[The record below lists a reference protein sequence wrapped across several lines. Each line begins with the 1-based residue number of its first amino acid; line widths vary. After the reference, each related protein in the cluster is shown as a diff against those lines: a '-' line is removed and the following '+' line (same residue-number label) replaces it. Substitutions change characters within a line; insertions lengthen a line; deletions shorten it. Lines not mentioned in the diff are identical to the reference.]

1 MEKRKVMQG
10 NIATAEAAVRAGCR
24 FFCGYPITPQTSITE
39 YLSTRMAEVE
49 GEFIQAESEVAA
61 INMLMGASAGGMR
74 AMTATAGPGLSLM
87 AEGLSCMAAGRY
99 PGVIVDVQRGGAG
112 AGTITASQSDYNFV
126 TKTLGHGGLRAFVLA
141 PMSVQEVADFTF
153 RAFDIAD
160 KYKNPVVIL
169 SDGVIGQMMEPVV
182 LPEYKTVL
190 PDKSD
195 WIADGCEGRER
206 RVIRDYDLGNRELL
220 EKRYI
225 AASEMYEKWQQEEVV
240 WENIQMDDA
249 EVVIVAYGT
258 SARIAKTVVTKLRSE
273 GHKVGIIR
281 PITLFPFPYD
291 VISKLDK
298 NTVKAVLVVEMAI
311 PAQMY
316 DDVKMVLD
324 RNIPMHSATRCG
336 GIVITP
342 EEIEAALRKIM

>member
-1 MEKRKVMQG
+1 MEKKKVMQG
-10 NIATAEAAVRAGCR
+10 NIATAVAAVRAGCR

-39 YLSTRMAEVE
+39 YLSTRMCEVG
-49 GEFIQAESEVAA
+49 GEFVQAESEVAA
-61 INMLMGASAGGMR
+61 INMLMGASAGGLR

-87 AEGLSCMAAGRY
+87 AEGMSCMAAGRY
-99 PGVIVDVQRGGAG
+99 PGVIVDVQRGGG
-112 AGTITASQSDYNFV
+112 GSGTITASQSDYNFV

-160 KYKNPVVIL
+160 KYRNPVIVL
-169 SDGVIGQMMEPVV
+169 SDAVIGQMMEPVA
-182 LPEYKTVL
+182 LPEFKKEL

-195 WIADGCEGRER
+195 WIANGCEGRER
-206 RVIRDYDLGNRELL
+206 RVVRDYDLGNRELL

-225 AASEMYEKWQQEEVV
+225 AANDMYEKWQQEEVV

-249 EVVIVAYGT
+249 EIVILAFGT
-258 SARIAKTVVTKLRSE
+258 AARIAKSVVTKLRKE

-281 PITLFPFPYD
+281 PVTLFPFPYD
-291 VISKLDK
+291 VISKLDNK
-298 NTVKAVLVVEMAI
+298 TVKAVLVVEMAI
-311 PAQMY
+311 PAQLY
-316 DDVKMVLD
+316 YDVKLALD
-324 RNIPMHSATRCG
+324 RKIPLHSATRCG